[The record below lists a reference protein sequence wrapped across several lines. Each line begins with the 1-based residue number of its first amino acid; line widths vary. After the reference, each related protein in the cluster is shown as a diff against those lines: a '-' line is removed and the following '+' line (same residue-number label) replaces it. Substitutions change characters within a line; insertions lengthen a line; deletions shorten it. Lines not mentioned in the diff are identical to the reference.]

1 MAPNWFGKAPLTT
14 TFENVVSPLVVPDST
29 VGSVSKP
36 KLDTRLAV
44 IGALEVV
51 VIAALADDRL
61 RAHTATTAAAQERM
75 RMMVEV
81 PWSYEMLPNWP
92 IEAQFSCVWRL
103 RLLSREVGHGRE
115 WIVRQATA
123 RGSPARGGA

>member
-1 MAPNWFGKAPLTT
+1 MSVPVRVT
-14 TFENVVSPLVVPDST
+14 ELVVM
-29 VGSVSKP
+29 
-36 KLDTRLAV
+36 
-44 IGALEVV
+44 
-51 VIAALADDRL
+51 IAASADDRL
-61 RAHTATTAAAQERM
+61 RAHTATMAAAQERM

-123 RGSPARGGA
+123 RGSPARGGAGGGRSRPRSHPRTPGP